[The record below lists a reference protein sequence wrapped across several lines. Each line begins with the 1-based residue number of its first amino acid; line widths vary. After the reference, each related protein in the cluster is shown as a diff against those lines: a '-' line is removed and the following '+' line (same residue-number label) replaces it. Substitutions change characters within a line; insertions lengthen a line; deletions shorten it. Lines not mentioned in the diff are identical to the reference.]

1 MARGPKNLCWLAVAR
16 LRIITED
23 IKEVGTKAM
32 ISNSLH
38 LDSLA
43 SPRWLLLVC
52 AVLLLFACQS
62 QPLSPAASFKKDVKS
77 ILDKLCT
84 ALTEPVSKGNVP
96 GIETVLSEIEPHI
109 VELCRR
115 CPFQVGVLNQHG
127 VILAVHPSTGKS
139 SNFSSYDLVIKT
151 INSKQIQQQKF
162 FLQDGPELYLICA
175 PILRQDKVI
184 GLTAIAISAEEA
196 KAKWG
201 LTEKDFMA
209 LNFNS

>member
-1 MARGPKNLCWLAVAR
+1 M
-16 LRIITED
+16 T
-23 IKEVGTKAM
+23 
-32 ISNSLH
+32 SNSLH

-52 AVLLLFACQS
+52 AVLLLFACQAK
-62 QPLSPAASFKKDVKS
+62 QPATSFKQDVKS

-84 ALTEPVSKGNVP
+84 ALVEPVFKGNVP

-127 VILAVHPSTGKS
+127 EMLAVHPPAGRSN
-139 SNFSSYDLVIKT
+139 NFSSYDLVIKT

-162 FLQDGPELYLICA
+162 FLQDGLELYIICA

-196 KAKWG
+196 KSKWG
-201 LTEKDFMA
+201 LTEKEFMA
-209 LNFNS
+209 LNFNT

>member
-1 MARGPKNLCWLAVAR
+1 M
-16 LRIITED
+16 T
-23 IKEVGTKAM
+23 
-32 ISNSLH
+32 SNSLH

-43 SPRWLLLVC
+43 SPRWLVLVC

-62 QPLSPAASFKKDVKS
+62 QPLSPADSFKKDVKS

-84 ALTEPVSKGNVP
+84 ALVEPVFKGDVP
-96 GIETVLSEIEPHI
+96 GIETVLSKIEPHI

-115 CPFQVGVLNQHG
+115 CPFQVGVLNQNG
-127 VILAVHPSTGKS
+127 VILAVHPSTGKN

-162 FLQDGPELYLICA
+162 FLQDSPELYIICA
-175 PILRQDKVI
+175 PILRQDKLI

-196 KAKWG
+196 KSKWG
-201 LTEKDFMA
+201 LSEKEFMA
-209 LNFNS
+209 LNFNT